1 MPPIRPIPSVCALLL
16 PLVLAACGVRSD
28 ETLTDDALLGEG
40 TVANGATIAGAPA
53 DAKSAADRAL
63 GERRA
68 TTSAPSA
75 ISAPNGSAT
84 ERDCSGSVRTG
95 AEWVERMPATFPL
108 YPGSTLVEAGG
119 TTAACGLRVL
129 SFRSGRPPA
138 AVLDWYAVRARQ
150 AGYTAERD
158 RDGADRRL
166 GGTRGNDAFVL
177 FVQASGD
184 GSQAQLVANAGR

>member
-1 MPPIRPIPSVCALLL
+1 MPLIRPSAPLCALLL

-28 ETLTDDALLGEG
+28 ETLTDDALLGDR
-40 TVANGATIAGAPA
+40 TVANGATPGGAAGNPR
-53 DAKSAADRAL
+53 SAADRAL

-68 TTSAPSA
+68 EASAS
-75 ISAPNGSAT
+75 SAT
-84 ERDCSGSVRTG
+84 PPYNGPAARTDCFGSVRTG
-95 AEWVERMPATFPL
+95 AEWVNRMPATFPL
-108 YPGSTLVEAGG
+108 YPGATLVEAGG
-119 TTAACGLRVL
+119 TTDACNLRVL
-129 SFRSGRPPA
+129 SFRTGRPPA